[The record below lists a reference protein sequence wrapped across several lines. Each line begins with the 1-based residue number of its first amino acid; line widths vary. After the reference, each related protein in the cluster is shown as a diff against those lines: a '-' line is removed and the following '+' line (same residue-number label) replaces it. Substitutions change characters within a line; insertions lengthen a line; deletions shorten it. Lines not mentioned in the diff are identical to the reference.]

1 MYRHL
6 LEREKQSRSEFGD
19 LHKVPSFGA
28 RDNFPLFG
36 RPLWMLGAN
45 MRVELFLALPLI
57 VLFHFLKSVADE
69 RS

>member
-1 MYRHL
+1 
-6 LEREKQSRSEFGD
+6 
-19 LHKVPSFGA
+19 
-28 RDNFPLFG
+28 
-36 RPLWMLGAN
+36 MLGAN